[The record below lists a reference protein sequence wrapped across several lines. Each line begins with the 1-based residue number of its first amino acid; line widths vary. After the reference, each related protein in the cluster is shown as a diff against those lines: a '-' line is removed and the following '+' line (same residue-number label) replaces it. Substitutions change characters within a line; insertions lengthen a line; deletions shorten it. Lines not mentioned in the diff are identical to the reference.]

1 MEDKDKKIIPNP
13 SGPKL
18 KVGDEVKIT
27 EGDLAGM
34 IGEVVEFFHR
44 GKNWVKKIKVVR
56 EDGKVEFIEVTG
68 LAIEAVKIIEDL
80 TNTSIFKKF
89 AKWVKNLFKKKKN
102 KDK

>member
-1 MEDKDKKIIPNP
+1 
-13 SGPKL
+13 
-18 KVGDEVKIT
+18 
-27 EGDLAGM
+27 
-34 IGEVVEFFHR
+34 
-44 GKNWVKKIKVVR
+44 
-56 EDGKVEFIEVTG
+56 VEFIEVTG